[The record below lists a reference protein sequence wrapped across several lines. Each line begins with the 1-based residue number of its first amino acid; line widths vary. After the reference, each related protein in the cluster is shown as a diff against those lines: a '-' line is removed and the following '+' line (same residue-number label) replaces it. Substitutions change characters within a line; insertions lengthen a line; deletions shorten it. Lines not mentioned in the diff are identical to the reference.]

1 MVKWFVKESDTIE
14 ADAPLLEVQN
24 DKMVQE
30 VPSPVSGK
38 VTKIVVAEGE
48 IANVGDALV
57 EFDGD
62 GTAAVAE
69 AAPAEEAEPANTGG
83 SQSYTFNLP
92 DLGEGIAEGEIV
104 QWFVKEGDTIEE
116 DAPLLEVQ
124 NDKMAQ
130 EVPSPVSGT
139 ITKILVAEGTL

>member
-1 MVKWFVKESDTIE
+1 MSFIFKMPDLGEGIVEGEIVQWFVKEGDTIE

-48 IANVGDALV
+48 IANVGDVLV

-62 GTAAVAE
+62 GWYS
-69 AAPAEEAEPANTGG
+69 G
-83 SQSYTFNLP
+83 SCRRCAS
-92 DLGEGIAEGEIV
+92 
-104 QWFVKEGDTIEE
+104 
-116 DAPLLEVQ
+116 
-124 NDKMAQ
+124 
-130 EVPSPVSGT
+130 
-139 ITKILVAEGTL
+139 